1 MRRVLLVADTPWVVN
16 DVLGAVS
23 DPDVQVDVLDNGYQV
38 LEYLKEADYDVVIA
52 DLQVGTMGGMAV
64 TRAIRDAGTMQGVG
78 RVPVVMLLD
87 RAADAFL
94 ARRAGADAWLKKP
107 FVPQELRAILEAVQ
121 APAAG

>member
-23 DPDVQVDVLDNGYQV
+23 DPDVQVDVLDNGHQV
-38 LEYLKEADYDVVIA
+38 LEYLKEADYDVVVA

-64 TRAIRDAGTMQGVG
+64 TRAIREGGMQGVG
-78 RVPVVMLLD
+78 KVPVVMLLD